1 MIIHDIYQK
10 SFETICGICD
20 DKTKIIYEPC
30 TSFYKDYYYITVILF
45 SLTMGYFGLKFLDSQ
60 VFRDFIFKSNVEP
73 KPIQL
78 KTKNHIIKKRRFNYV
93 NLPINPEAGPAAV
106 HVPNGDESSG
116 IGSDDNVLI

>member
-60 VFRDFIFKSNVEP
+60 VFRDFIFKS
-73 KPIQL
+73 
-78 KTKNHIIKKRRFNYV
+78 IKKRRFNYV